1 MTAIGAGL
9 VAGGAAGNLIDR
21 HVPSRG
27 RRGLRRLPLLAG
39 VQCRG
44 LGHHDRGDPA
54 AAHRLPDASPRR
66 TRAGGGRSLDG
77 ALTAAEDDAGVRLD
91 VFVAKGAELSRAR
104 AGALIDDGLVS
115 VGGRRQRKAYKVA
128 AGDVVEVQA
137 RTEVAPEPPSGVEV
151 VYEDDDLLVAS
162 KPAGVVVHAAP
173 GVREGTLVDALSAD
187 GRELAERA
195 GEGRAGIV
203 HRLDRDVSGLLI
215 VAKTD
220 QAHERLVAAMQA
232 RDIERRYLALV
243 TGVPQTDRGKID
255 APVGRHPRHRTRM
268 AVLADGKPAVTWFSV
283 KERFADV
290 CVARGEA
297 RDGPH
302 APDPDAPRLDRAP
315 DRRRRDLRT

>member
-1 MTAIGAGL
+1 M
-9 VAGGAAGNLIDR
+9 VR
-21 HVPSRG
+21 
-27 RRGLRRLPLLAG
+27 
-39 VQCRG
+39 
-44 LGHHDRGDPA
+44 
-54 AAHRLPDASPRR
+54 
-66 TRAGGGRSLDG
+66 
-77 ALTAAEDDAGVRLD
+77 LTAAEDDAGVRLD

-115 VGGRRQRKAYKVA
+115 VAGRTERKAYKVA
-128 AGDVVEVQA
+128 PGDVVEVQA
-137 RTEVAPEPPSGVEV
+137 RTEVPPEPPTGVEV
-151 VYEDDDLLVAS
+151 VYEDDHLLVAS

-173 GVREGTLVDALSAD
+173 GVREGTLVDALSVD

-283 KERFADV
+283 AERFAACALLEVKLETGRTHQIRTHLASIGLPIVGDATYGRDPAL
-290 CVARGEA
+290 ARSLGL
-297 RDGPH
+297 RRPFLH
-302 APDPDAPRLDRAP
+302 AYRLAFAHPVSGDALSFESHLPEELASVLEVV
-315 DRRRRDLRT
+315 RR